1 MSSRTTSSTLPQG
14 FSVYQPALGAQ
25 LQFLPAVGTPEL
37 DELLNTYIPGPAS
50 AQEKRASV
58 SLDFL
63 EYSHLTGQSFKFYA
77 VYSMATPVESPA
89 TVSPVMSTWDWSQA
103 STSSRSPTSQ
113 QARTSPKS
121 GSSRH
126 QADFSHIPGMK
137 IMTKDGLDV
146 TNSASRGS
154 KTKEQRDHAHLMRII
169 KACDSCKRKKIRCD
183 PSHKKRGVS
192 QASQSQP
199 AARATKKVRTVAQE
213 ARVAAPAIVPQTDFS
228 VSDSSF
234 AIDQS
239 FAQVDLEMLT
249 PALPALEPWE
259 EFVQYPTAE
268 LSADYDFFYDPE
280 GYLSPESSSS
290 LSAFSTKPVTPNSQ
304 QDLSGYSNQSTGEA
318 SMPSPQLPFNQTDS
332 IHDYVDFNL
341 FSPQSCF
348 SEDDHMVPIEMS
360 RQVASQSQSLQSSL
374 LQSDQSPGGSGGD
387 GGLIGNVSDA
397 ASSYLSGD
405 EERTRHDPY
414 RDPGLDA
421 QQDYSP
427 SSSSLSY
434 DVFSYPM
441 SWIEEP
447 TSMSTNSLDIC
458 QSDGDNVR
466 SFSTVLMIEHRL
478 TSQKVIVCNTDVDS
492 AASIVERV
500 RLASS
505 FIIWRRLT
513 LWKVST
519 LAALRQPSGLDD
531 STTATTVTHDGLNTL
546 VDRVCF
552 HGLVLMES
560 LLTPRQVVPNNVAHS
575 LRAVTRGGSESPVD
589 TTGIHSTVELTAI
602 ANLASVAPATTSAI
616 GRTVVANDSESSD
629 GLQVTT
635 SGSSLTESRPVNAG
649 TVSSGMEPSS
659 ISRGIIA
666 AATMTANS
674 GARQSPV
681 SRRTVGGAAIIANS
695 GLQHSSVECS
705 TVAYATVDANSDVSA
720 QSLSEHHSIAA
731 TNTADMANTQPLTY
745 TSRVDQGVSGVLSQA
760 SPDQAQSLS
769 SVDVPRVEAQAQT
782 YYAPFTSAV
791 GGGISLM
798 PLMTSALVVL
808 ASGSAKSSAE
818 QYLTTMM
825 SVVLLLFAI
834 AGWFHQ
840 SHPSRRNSY
849 GQPSSSLSG
858 KTKLSGIATGFAA
871 TVRDRLEALQS
882 QASNGKMSVSRV
894 VSRSGC
900 LIAV

>member
-113 QARTSPKS
+113 QARASPKS

-213 ARVAAPAIVPQTDFS
+213 ARVATPAIVPQTDFS

-234 AIDQS
+234 AIGQS
-239 FAQVDLEMLT
+239 FAHVDLEMLT

-259 EFVQYPTAE
+259 EFIQYPTAE

-304 QDLSGYSNQSTGEA
+304 QDLSGPSNLSTGEV

-332 IHDYVDFNL
+332 IHNYVDFNL

-374 LQSDQSPGGSGGD
+374 LRSDQSPGGSGGD
-387 GGLIGNVSDA
+387 GGLIDNGSDA

-427 SSSSLSY
+427 SSSSLSS
-434 DVFSYPM
+434 DVFSHSM

-447 TSMSTNSLDIC
+447 TSMSTSSLDNS
-458 QSDGDNVR
+458 QSDGDNVI
-466 SFSTVLMIEHRL
+466 F
-478 TSQKVIVCNTDVDS
+478 CNTDVDS
-492 AASIVERV
+492 AASIVER
-500 RLASS
+500 
-505 FIIWRRLT
+505 
-513 LWKVST
+513 VST

-531 STTATTVTHDGLNTL
+531 STTATIVTHDGLNTL
-546 VDRVCF
+546 ADRV
-552 HGLVLMES
+552 VL
-560 LLTPRQVVPNNVAHS
+560 NNVVHS
-575 LRAVTRGGSESPVD
+575 LRAVARGGSESLVD
-589 TTGIHSTVELTAI
+589 TAGILSTAELTAI
-602 ANLASVAPATTSAI
+602 ANVVSATPATTSAI
-616 GRTVVANDSESSD
+616 SRTVVVNDSESSD

-635 SGSSLTESRPVNAG
+635 SGASLTESRTVNAG
-649 TVSSGMEPSS
+649 TVSSGMEQSS
-659 ISRGIIA
+659 IRRGIIA
-666 AATMTANS
+666 AATMTTNS
-674 GARQSPV
+674 GVRQSPV
-681 SRRTVGGAAIIANS
+681 SRRTVGGATIIANS
-695 GLQHSSVECS
+695 GLPHSSVERGR
-705 TVAYATVDANSDVSA
+705 VAYATVDANSDAST

-731 TNTADMANTQPLTY
+731 TNTANMANTQPLTY
-745 TSRVDQGVSGVLSQA
+745 TSRVDQGVSGVLLQA
-760 SPDQAQSLS
+760 SPDQALSLS

-782 YYAPFTSAV
+782 YYAPFTSAI

-808 ASGSAKSSAE
+808 ASGSAKSPAE

-834 AGWFHQ
+834 AGWLRQ
-840 SHPSRRNSY
+840 SNPSLRTSY
-849 GQPSSSLSG
+849 GQPSNSLSG
-858 KTKLSGIATGFAA
+858 KAKLSGIATGFAA
-871 TVRDRLEALQS
+871 TVRDRLEAFQS

>member
-239 FAQVDLEMLT
+239 FAHVDLEMLT

-259 EFVQYPTAE
+259 EFIQYPTAE

-304 QDLSGYSNQSTGEA
+304 QDLSGSSNLSTGEA

-374 LQSDQSPGGSGGD
+374 LRSDQSPGGSGGD

-397 ASSYLSGD
+397 ASSHLSGD

-421 QQDYSP
+421 LQDYSP
-427 SSSSLSY
+427 SSSSLSS
-434 DVFSYPM
+434 DVFSHSM

-458 QSDGDNVR
+458 QSDGDNVI
-466 SFSTVLMIEHRL
+466 L
-478 TSQKVIVCNTDVDS
+478 CNTDVDS
-492 AASIVERV
+492 AASIVER
-500 RLASS
+500 
-505 FIIWRRLT
+505 
-513 LWKVST
+513 VST

-531 STTATTVTHDGLNTL
+531 STTAITVTHDGLNTL
-546 VDRVCF
+546 ADRV
-552 HGLVLMES
+552 VL
-560 LLTPRQVVPNNVAHS
+560 NNVVHS
-575 LRAVTRGGSESPVD
+575 LRAVARGGSESPVD
-589 TTGIHSTVELTAI
+589 TAGTLSTAELTAI
-602 ANLASVAPATTSAI
+602 ANVASATPATTSAI
-616 GRTVVANDSESSD
+616 SRTAVANDSESSD

-635 SGSSLTESRPVNAG
+635 SGASLTESRTVNAG
-649 TVSSGMEPSS
+649 TVGSGMEQSS

-666 AATMTANS
+666 AATMTTNS
-674 GARQSPV
+674 GVRQSPV
-681 SRRTVGGAAIIANS
+681 SRRTVGSATMIANS
-695 GLQHSSVECS
+695 GLQHSSVERD
-705 TVAYATVDANSDVSA
+705 TVAYATVDANSDASR

-731 TNTADMANTQPLTY
+731 TNTANLANTQPLTY
-745 TSRVDQGVSGVLSQA
+745 TPRVDQGVSGVLSQA
-760 SPDQAQSLS
+760 SPDQALSLS
-769 SVDVPRVEAQAQT
+769 SVAVPRVEAQAQT

-808 ASGSAKSSAE
+808 ASGSAKASAE

-840 SHPSRRNSY
+840 SNPSLRCSH
-849 GQPSSSLSG
+849 GQPSNSLSG
-858 KTKLSGIATGFAA
+858 KAKLSGITTGFAA
-871 TVRDRLEALQS
+871 TVWDRLEALQS

>member
-77 VYSMATPVESPA
+77 VYSMAAPVESPA

-183 PSHKKRGVS
+183 PSHKKRGVP

-199 AARATKKVRTVAQE
+199 AARVTKKVRTVAQE

-228 VSDSSF
+228 VSNSSF

-239 FAQVDLEMLT
+239 FAHVDLEMLT

-259 EFVQYPTAE
+259 EFVQYPTTE

-304 QDLSGYSNQSTGEA
+304 QDLSSYSNQSTGEA

-374 LQSDQSPGGSGGD
+374 LRSDQSPRGSGGD

-427 SSSSLSY
+427 SSSSSSY
-434 DVFSYPM
+434 GVFSYPM

-447 TSMSTNSLDIC
+447 TSMSTTSLDIC
-458 QSDGDNVR
+458 QSDGDN
-466 SFSTVLMIEHRL
+466 
-478 TSQKVIVCNTDVDS
+478 VIVCNTDVDS
-492 AASIVERV
+492 AASIAER
-500 RLASS
+500 
-505 FIIWRRLT
+505 
-513 LWKVST
+513 VST

-531 STTATTVTHDGLNTL
+531 STTTTTVTHDGLNTL
-546 VDRVCF
+546 VDR
-552 HGLVLMES
+552 
-560 LLTPRQVVPNNVAHS
+560 VVPNNVAHS

-616 GRTVVANDSESSD
+616 GRTVVASDSESSE

-635 SGSSLTESRPVNAG
+635 SGSSLTESRTVNAG

-705 TVAYATVDANSDVSA
+705 TVAYATVDANSDVST
-720 QSLSEHHSIAA
+720 QSLSQHHSIAA
-731 TNTADMANTQPLTY
+731 TNTANMVNTQPLTY
-745 TSRVDQGVSGVLSQA
+745 TSRVDQCVSGVLSQA
-760 SPDQAQSLS
+760 SPGRAQSLS

-791 GGGISLM
+791 GGDISLM

>member
-77 VYSMATPVESPA
+77 VYSMATPVESPG

-113 QARTSPKS
+113 QTRTSPKS

-213 ARVAAPAIVPQTDFS
+213 GRVAAPAIVPQTDFS

-239 FAQVDLEMLT
+239 FAHVDLEMLT

-304 QDLSGYSNQSTGEA
+304 QDLSGHSNQSIGEA
-318 SMPSPQLPFNQTDS
+318 SMPSPQLPFNQTDP

-374 LQSDQSPGGSGGD
+374 LRSDQSPGGSGGD

-414 RDPGLDA
+414 RDPGLDV

-458 QSDGDNVR
+458 QSDGDNV
-466 SFSTVLMIEHRL
+466 
-478 TSQKVIVCNTDVDS
+478 
-492 AASIVERV
+492 
-500 RLASS
+500 
-505 FIIWRRLT
+505 
-513 LWKVST
+513 ST

-546 VDRVCF
+546 VDR
-552 HGLVLMES
+552 
-560 LLTPRQVVPNNVAHS
+560 VVPNNVAHS

-635 SGSSLTESRPVNAG
+635 SGSSLTESRTVNAG

-705 TVAYATVDANSDVSA
+705 TVAYATVDANSDVST
-720 QSLSEHHSIAA
+720 QSLSEHHNIAA
-731 TNTADMANTQPLTY
+731 TNTANMANTQPLTY

-834 AGWFHQ
+834 AGWFRQ

-849 GQPSSSLSG
+849 GQPSNSLSG